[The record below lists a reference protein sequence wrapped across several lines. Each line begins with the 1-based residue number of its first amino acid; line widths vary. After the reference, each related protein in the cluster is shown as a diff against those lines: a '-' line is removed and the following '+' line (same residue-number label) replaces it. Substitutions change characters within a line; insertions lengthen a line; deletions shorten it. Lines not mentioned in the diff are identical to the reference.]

1 MMRVAVI
8 THHSHVAYCYYRTS
22 ETWVEVAASQHKS
35 VLAAK
40 AILSETISEMAALRE
55 DRDRLQA
62 AAARTEALEA
72 EMEVLRHQA
81 AQKDLQMKALEEE
94 R

>member
-1 MMRVAVI
+1 M
-8 THHSHVAYCYYRTS
+8 
-22 ETWVEVAASQHKS
+22 HKS
-35 VLAAK
+35 ILDANTFLSDVYIPDNAAH
-40 AILSETISEMAALRE
+40 IRE

-81 AQKDLQMKALEEE
+81 AQKDLQIKALEEE
-94 R
+94 K

>member
-1 MMRVAVI
+1 M
-8 THHSHVAYCYYRTS
+8 HN
-22 ETWVEVAASQHKS
+22 WHKS
-35 VLAAK
+35 ILAANTF
-40 AILSETISEMAALRE
+40 LSEFIPDNAAHIRE